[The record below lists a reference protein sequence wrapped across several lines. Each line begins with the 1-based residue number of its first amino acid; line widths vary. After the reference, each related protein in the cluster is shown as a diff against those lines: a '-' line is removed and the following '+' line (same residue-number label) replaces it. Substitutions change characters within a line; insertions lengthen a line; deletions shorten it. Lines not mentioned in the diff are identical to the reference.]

1 MNKDLRIVTNQVFLL
16 GLDELYRTAMKRHE
30 SAELL
35 ECARNVASTLGVAPA
50 DVPIEGYYTES
61 SELTEYFQ
69 LVRSLQD
76 QPIDRETELPESEPY
91 SRLVAVTS
99 SPLFG
104 IPTPGDSLLPSG
116 ADPLTVALSDT
127 FPNWTIETLTS
138 AAYDIASNSDDFS
151 LVALAALSKDPVALT
166 ALRESVVLYAMAL
179 AGAAWSEPE
188 YVWEVDLEIEN
199 RSKRFV
205 ETFNQLFNDSIP
217 LPSSENAEIF
227 WNAYDFSKIMGRCV
241 RIGFDDSVTPVKY
254 YHWAIDRTETYEHK
268 TTDFWDH
275 EIWTTQRYRETHME
289 HL

>member
-35 ECARNVASTLGVAPA
+35 ECARTVAATLGVAPA

-61 SELTEYFQ
+61 PELTEYFQ

-76 QPIDRETELPESEPY
+76 QPKDRETELADSEPY

-104 IPTPGDSLLPSG
+104 IPTPSGSLLPSG
-116 ADPLTVALSDT
+116 TDPLTVALSDT
-127 FPNWTIETLTS
+127 FPNWTIETLTN
-138 AAYDIASNSDDFS
+138 AAYDVASDSDDFS
-151 LVALAALSKDPVALT
+151 LVALAALPKDPVVLT
-166 ALRESVVLYAMAL
+166 ALRESVVLYAMVMG
-179 AGAAWSEPE
+179 GAAWSEPE
-188 YVWEVDLEIEN
+188 YVWDVDLEIEN

-217 LPSSENAEIF
+217 IPSSENTEIF
-227 WNAYDFSKIMGRCV
+227 
-241 RIGFDDSVTPVKY
+241 
-254 YHWAIDRTETYEHK
+254 
-268 TTDFWDH
+268 
-275 EIWTTQRYRETHME
+275 
-289 HL
+289 

>member
-16 GLDELYRTAMKRHE
+16 GLDELYRTAMKSHE
-30 SAELL
+30 SSELL
-35 ECARNVASTLGVAPA
+35 ECARNVASTLSVGPM

-61 SELTEYFQ
+61 PELTEYFQ

-76 QPIDRETELPESEPY
+76 QPKDRETELADSESY
-91 SRLVAVTS
+91 SRLIAVTS

-104 IPTPGDSLLPSG
+104 IRTPSDSLLPSG
-116 ADPLTVALSDT
+116 TDPLTVALSDT
-127 FPNWTIETLTS
+127 FPNWNIETLTN
-138 AAYDIASNSDDFS
+138 AAYAIATRSDDFS
-151 LVALAALSKDPVALT
+151 LVALAALSKDPVVLT

-188 YVWEVDLEIEN
+188 YVWEVDLEIEK

-205 ETFNQLFNDSIP
+205 ETFNQLFNKSIP
-217 LPSSENAEIF
+217 IPSSDNTEIF
-227 WNAYDFSKIMGRCV
+227 WNAYDYSKIIGRCV
-241 RIGFDDSVTPVKY
+241 RIGFDDSVTPVKH
-254 YHWAIDRTETYEHK
+254 YHWAVDRTETYEHK

-275 EIWTTQRYRETHME
+275 EIWTTQRYREMHME